1 MKQAKAVR
9 NFLIGESVL
18 ILLAAVVLWRGE
30 GRILD
35 AGTLLILQ
43 AGIVLGTIFRII
55 RPLESFEKMLE
66 AVTDGEWKEE
76 EFGQVPA
83 EVPYVEPIR
92 EAMERYAA
100 FRTRENSAQIFN
112 KQTEL
117 TALQSQIN
125 PHFLY
130 NTLECIRG
138 QALMADNLEIARMV
152 EALGAFFRYS
162 ISRKGNLVTLK
173 DELDNIDNYMLI
185 QRYRFGNRF
194 SMEVIID
201 EEDEEAYNCL
211 IPRLII
217 QPIVE
222 NAIFHG
228 LEERLEGGRVT
239 IEVIVTEK
247 TLIITVSDNGK
258 GISREQLNKLN
269 AKIRSRDTNPE
280 DGEAGNQRNTGI
292 ALPNIHKRIQLLFG
306 EEYGVDIYSTP
317 GQGTD
322 VEVTIPV
329 NYGHDW
335 EAEDEERDTE
345 DQRSELPS

>member
-138 QALMADNLEIARMV
+138 QALMDDNLEIARMV

-185 QRYRFGNRF
+185 QKYRFGNRF

-258 GISREQLNKLN
+258 GIDREQLEKLN

-280 DGEAGNQRNTGI
+280 DGEARDQRNTGI

-335 EAEDEERDTE
+335 ETEDEERDTE
-345 DQRSELPS
+345 DQQSELSS

>member
-18 ILLAAVVLWRGE
+18 ILLAAIMLWRGE

-55 RPLESFEKMLE
+55 RPLGSFEKTLE

-138 QALMADNLEIARMV
+138 QALMDDNLEIARMV

>member
-18 ILLAAVVLWRGE
+18 ILLAAAVLWRGE

-43 AGIVLGTIFRII
+43 AGIVLGTIFRTI
-55 RPLESFEKMLE
+55 RPLESFEKTLE

-138 QALMADNLEIARMV
+138 QALMDDNLEIARMV

-345 DQRSELPS
+345 DQQSELPS

>member
-1 MKQAKAVR
+1 M
-9 NFLIGESVL
+9 
-18 ILLAAVVLWRGE
+18 
-30 GRILD
+30 
-35 AGTLLILQ
+35 
-43 AGIVLGTIFRII
+43 
-55 RPLESFEKMLE
+55 
-66 AVTDGEWKEE
+66 TDGEWKEE

-138 QALMADNLEIARMV
+138 QALMDDNLEIARMV

>member
-138 QALMADNLEIARMV
+138 QALMDDNLEIARMV

>member
-1 MKQAKAVR
+1 
-9 NFLIGESVL
+9 
-18 ILLAAVVLWRGE
+18 
-30 GRILD
+30 
-35 AGTLLILQ
+35 
-43 AGIVLGTIFRII
+43 
-55 RPLESFEKMLE
+55 
-66 AVTDGEWKEE
+66 
-76 EFGQVPA
+76 
-83 EVPYVEPIR
+83 
-92 EAMERYAA
+92 
-100 FRTRENSAQIFN
+100 
-112 KQTEL
+112 
-117 TALQSQIN
+117 
-125 PHFLY
+125 
-130 NTLECIRG
+130 
-138 QALMADNLEIARMV
+138 
-152 EALGAFFRYS
+152 
-162 ISRKGNLVTLK
+162 
-173 DELDNIDNYMLI
+173 
-185 QRYRFGNRF
+185 
-194 SMEVIID
+194 MEVIID

-258 GISREQLNKLN
+258 GIDREQLEKLN

-280 DGEAGNQRNTGI
+280 DGEARDQRNTGI

-335 EAEDEERDTE
+335 ETEDEERDTE
-345 DQRSELPS
+345 DQQSELSS

>member
-1 MKQAKAVR
+1 MYKRQGYCGAGLADAVACGNICASPNPELITKAAQAVDQGK
-9 NFLIGESVL
+9 GVL
-18 ILLAAVVLWRGE
+18 FVYNNY
-30 GRILD
+30 
-35 AGTLLILQ
+35 AG
-43 AGIVLGTIFRII
+43 
-55 RPLESFEKMLE
+55 
-66 AVTDGEWKEE
+66 
-76 EFGQVPA
+76 
-83 EVPYVEPIR
+83 
-92 EAMERYAA
+92 
-100 FRTRENSAQIFN
+100 
-112 KQTEL
+112 
-117 TALQSQIN
+117 
-125 PHFLY
+125 
-130 NTLECIRG
+130 
-138 QALMADNLEIARMV
+138 DNLNFDMAEEMCRAEGMKTAHVR
-152 EALGAFFRYS
+152 EWDDLASCLLYTSLGAFFRYS

>member
-18 ILLAAVVLWRGE
+18 ILLAAAVLWRGE

-43 AGIVLGTIFRII
+43 AGIVLGTIFRTI
-55 RPLESFEKMLE
+55 RPLESFEKTLE

-138 QALMADNLEIARMV
+138 QALMDDNLEIARMV

-194 SMEVIID
+194 PMEVIID

>member
-18 ILLAAVVLWRGE
+18 ILLAAIVLWRGE

-43 AGIVLGTIFRII
+43 AGIVLGTIFRSI
-55 RPLESFEKMLE
+55 RPLESFEKTLE

-138 QALMADNLEIARMV
+138 QALMDDNLEIARMV

>member
-43 AGIVLGTIFRII
+43 AGIVLGMIFRII
-55 RPLESFEKMLE
+55 RPLGSFEKTLE

-138 QALMADNLEIARMV
+138 QALMDDNLEIARMV

-269 AKIRSRDTNPE
+269 AKIRSASP
-280 DGEAGNQRNTGI
+280 
-292 ALPNIHKRIQLLFG
+292 
-306 EEYGVDIYSTP
+306 
-317 GQGTD
+317 
-322 VEVTIPV
+322 
-329 NYGHDW
+329 
-335 EAEDEERDTE
+335 
-345 DQRSELPS
+345 

>member
-1 MKQAKAVR
+1 MRQSRAVR
-9 NFLIGESVL
+9 NFLMGESIL
-18 ILLAAVVLWRGE
+18 ILLAAAVLWRERGT
-30 GRILD
+30 ILEV
-35 AGTLLILQ
+35 GVLLILQ
-43 AGIVLGTIFRII
+43 AGLVLGTIFRII
-55 RPLESFEKMLE
+55 RPLEHFEKTLE

-138 QALMADNLEIARMV
+138 QALMDDNLEIARMV

-185 QRYRFGNRF
+185 QKYRFGNRF

-258 GISREQLNKLN
+258 GIDREQLEKLN

-280 DGEAGNQRNTGI
+280 DGEARDQRNTGI

-335 EAEDEERDTE
+335 ETEDEERDTE
-345 DQRSELPS
+345 DQQSELSS

>member
-18 ILLAAVVLWRGE
+18 ILLAAAVLWRGE

-43 AGIVLGTIFRII
+43 AGIVLGTIFRTI
-55 RPLESFEKMLE
+55 RPLESFEKTLE

-112 KQTEL
+112 KQTEF

-138 QALMADNLEIARMV
+138 QALMDDNLEIARMV

>member
-18 ILLAAVVLWRGE
+18 ILLAAAVLWRGE

-43 AGIVLGTIFRII
+43 AGIVLGTILRII
-55 RPLESFEKMLE
+55 RPLESFEKTLE

-138 QALMADNLEIARMV
+138 QALMDDNLEIARMV

-280 DGEAGNQRNTGI
+280 DGEAGNQRNSRHRASQYPQEDP
-292 ALPNIHKRIQLLFG
+292 ALVWG
-306 EEYGVDIYSTP
+306 GVWRRHIS
-317 GQGTD
+317 
-322 VEVTIPV
+322 
-329 NYGHDW
+329 
-335 EAEDEERDTE
+335 
-345 DQRSELPS
+345 

>member
-55 RPLESFEKMLE
+55 RPLGSFEKTLE

-138 QALMADNLEIARMV
+138 QALMDDNLEIARMV

>member
-1 MKQAKAVR
+1 
-9 NFLIGESVL
+9 
-18 ILLAAVVLWRGE
+18 
-30 GRILD
+30 
-35 AGTLLILQ
+35 
-43 AGIVLGTIFRII
+43 
-55 RPLESFEKMLE
+55 
-66 AVTDGEWKEE
+66 
-76 EFGQVPA
+76 
-83 EVPYVEPIR
+83 
-92 EAMERYAA
+92 MERYAA

-138 QALMADNLEIARMV
+138 QALMDDNLEIARMV